1 MGNLQLFEKSVE
13 IDTLNPNKFPIT
25 ISRQPAIFQ
34 EITDRRNANFEVFG
48 SLSNSQHFIDAHGDI
63 VSPFITFWL
72 IISNDIVKILDTVII
87 YDIS

>member
-13 IDTLNPNKFPIT
+13 IGTLNPNKFPIT
-25 ISRQPAIFQ
+25 ISGQPAIFQ

-48 SLSNSQHFIDAHGDI
+48 CLSNSKHFVDAHEDI

-72 IISNDIVKILDTVII
+72 IISNDN
-87 YDIS
+87 S